1 MELAERGKRISFAA
15 ELRKPNTKKM
25 SVLTSERKK
34 ELFQTYGGRDINTGS
49 TEAQIAMLTE
59 RIKHI
64 SGHMKT
70 NKKDFSSNRGLIKL
84 VGQRKSL
91 LSYLSKKDL
100 EGYRKLI
107 VTLGLRK

>member
-1 MELAERGKRISFAA
+1 
-15 ELRKPNTKKM
+15 M
-25 SVLTSERKK
+25 SVLTTARKQ
-34 ELFQTYGGRDINTGS
+34 ELFTTFGGNATNTGS

-64 SGHMKT
+64 SEHMKK
-70 NKKDFSSNRGLIKL
+70 NKKDFSTNRGLIQL

>member
-1 MELAERGKRISFAA
+1 
-15 ELRKPNTKKM
+15 M
-25 SVLTSERKK
+25 SVLTIERKK
-34 ELFQTYGGRDINTGS
+34 ELFKTHGGSETNTGS

-64 SGHMKT
+64 SGHMQT
-70 NKKDFSSNRGLIKL
+70 NKKDFNSNRGLIQL

-91 LSYLSKKDL
+91 LIYLQKTNL
-100 EGYRKLI
+100 LGYRALL

>member
-1 MELAERGKRISFAA
+1 
-15 ELRKPNTKKM
+15 M
-25 SVLTSERKK
+25 SVLTTERKK
-34 ELFQTYGGRDINTGS
+34 ELFKTHGGSETNTGS

-64 SGHMKT
+64 SGHMQT
-70 NKKDFSSNRGLIKL
+70 NKKDFNSNRGLIQL

-91 LSYLSKKDL
+91 LQYLQKTNL
-100 EGYRKLI
+100 EGYRALL

>member
-1 MELAERGKRISFAA
+1 
-15 ELRKPNTKKM
+15 M
-25 SVLTSERKK
+25 SVLTIERKK
-34 ELFQTYGGRDINTGS
+34 ELFKTHGGSETNTGS

-64 SGHMKT
+64 SGHMQT
-70 NKKDFSSNRGLIKL
+70 NKKDFNSNRGLIQL

-91 LSYLSKKDL
+91 LTYLQKTNL
-100 EGYRKLI
+100 TVYRALL

>member
-1 MELAERGKRISFAA
+1 
-15 ELRKPNTKKM
+15 M
-25 SVLTSERKK
+25 SVLTSARKQ
-34 ELFQTYGGRDINTGS
+34 ELFTTFGGSATNTGS

-64 SGHMKT
+64 SEHMKK
-70 NKKDFSSNRGLIKL
+70 NKKDFSTNRGLIQL

-100 EGYRKLI
+100 DGYRKLI

>member
-1 MELAERGKRISFAA
+1 
-15 ELRKPNTKKM
+15 M
-25 SVLTSERKK
+25 SVLTLERKK
-34 ELFQTYGGRDINTGS
+34 ELFLTHGGSETNTGS

-64 SGHMKT
+64 SEHMQK
-70 NKKDFSSNRGLIKL
+70 NKKDFNSNRGLIQL

-91 LSYLSKKDL
+91 LIYLQKTNLSA
-100 EGYRKLI
+100 YRALL

>member
-1 MELAERGKRISFAA
+1 
-15 ELRKPNTKKM
+15 M
-25 SVLTSERKK
+25 SVLTIERKK
-34 ELFQTYGGRDINTGS
+34 ELFKTHGGSETNTGS

-64 SGHMKT
+64 SGHMQN
-70 NKKDFSSNRGLIKL
+70 NKKDFNSNRGLIQL

-91 LSYLSKKDL
+91 LTYLQKTTL
-100 EGYRKLI
+100 TGYRALL

>member
-1 MELAERGKRISFAA
+1 
-15 ELRKPNTKKM
+15 M
-25 SVLTSERKK
+25 SVLTIERKK
-34 ELFQTYGGRDINTGS
+34 ELFKTHGGSETNTGS

-64 SGHMKT
+64 SGHMQT
-70 NKKDFSSNRGLIKL
+70 NKKDFNSNRGLIQL

-91 LSYLSKKDL
+91 LTYLQKTNL
-100 EGYRKLI
+100 TGYRALL

>member
-1 MELAERGKRISFAA
+1 
-15 ELRKPNTKKM
+15 M
-25 SVLTSERKK
+25 SVLTTARKK
-34 ELFQTYGGRDINTGS
+34 ELFATHGGSETNTGS

-64 SGHMKT
+64 SSHMQT
-70 NKKDFSSNRGLIKL
+70 NKKDFNSNRGLIQL

-91 LSYLSKKDL
+91 LTYLSKTNL
-100 EGYRKLI
+100 EGYRALL

>member
-1 MELAERGKRISFAA
+1 
-15 ELRKPNTKKM
+15 M
-25 SVLTSERKK
+25 SVLTIERKK
-34 ELFQTYGGRDINTGS
+34 ELFQTYGGSETNTGS

-64 SGHMKT
+64 ADHMKN
-70 NKKDFSSNRGLIKL
+70 NKKDFGTNRGLIKL

-91 LSYLSKKDL
+91 LSYLSKTNL

>member
-1 MELAERGKRISFAA
+1 
-15 ELRKPNTKKM
+15 M
-25 SVLTSERKK
+25 SVLTIDRKK
-34 ELFQTYGGRDINTGS
+34 ELFQTYGGSETNTGS

-64 SGHMKT
+64 SEHMKK
-70 NKKDFSSNRGLIKL
+70 NKKDFSTNRGLTQL

-91 LSYLSKKDL
+91 LSYLSKTDL